1 MPSGDLFEQVARKQA
16 ARTARLIGR
25 TDASRLR
32 WLVKFAR
39 TETFDRIT
47 SSKFKRIRHEIMAF
61 ADLTTSSF
69 QSLENP
75 ISREAVHRMALCV
88 RDGLRAYAD
97 GASWD
102 LPSMWIARSVIP
114 NSDHPAYGGR
124 WNDAFLMSAADL
136 LETCG
141 AFLRVCAASDCDV
154 LFVRH
159 KRMIFCSLRCAARER
174 MRRFQTDADRYK
186 AKRRKYYLNSLNR
199 G

>member
-75 ISREAVHRMALCV
+75 ISREAVPQMAL
-88 RDGLRAYAD
+88 
-97 GASWD
+97 D
-102 LPSMWIARSVIP
+102 LSSRTLTTLPMVVV
-114 NSDHPAYGGR
+114 G
-124 WNDAFLMSAADL
+124 
-136 LETCG
+136 TT
-141 AFLRVCAASDCDV
+141 
-154 LFVRH
+154 LF
-159 KRMIFCSLRCAARER
+159 
-174 MRRFQTDADRYK
+174 
-186 AKRRKYYLNSLNR
+186 
-199 G
+199 